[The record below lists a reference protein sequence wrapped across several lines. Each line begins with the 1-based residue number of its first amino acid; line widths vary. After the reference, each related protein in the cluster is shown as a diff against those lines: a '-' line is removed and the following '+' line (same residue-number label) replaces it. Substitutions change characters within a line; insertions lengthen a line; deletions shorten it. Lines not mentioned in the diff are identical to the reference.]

1 MSDALIATER
11 LKLANEGAI
20 RRSIEVL
27 IEEILRL
34 PIEAKP

>member
-1 MSDALIATER
+1 

-27 IEEILRL
+27 IDELARL
-34 PIEAKP
+34 SLSAQP